1 MSARHWT
8 KLPEAA
14 ALGSD
19 AEPVHPVKRRDLVAF
34 GQCRVVEHGFDEVVD
49 LAAERQYRLAD
60 VDQLARTFADDV
72 NAEQL
77 AGLGVEYQL

>member
-1 MSARHWT
+1 
-8 KLPEAA
+8 
-14 ALGSD
+14 
-19 AEPVHPVKRRDLVAF
+19 
-34 GQCRVVEHGFDEVVD
+34 
-49 LAAERQYRLAD
+49 